1 MITDTQ
7 EIMSSNPKFTALP
20 AKTLSEPSPTVAA
33 APTAF
38 IQRAEKSSVHFMSPE
53 VTQRSK
59 GNKSSMIN
67 PRQIA
72 ITGIKACVK
81 PILIMAVIL
90 ILPAVI
96 QVDAQSCGYS
106 GTIYDCDNA
115 GQNSIP
121 VSSFLPTTTVV

>member
-7 EIMSSNPKFTALP
+7 EIMSSNPKFTVLP
-20 AKTLSEPSPTVAA
+20 ANGLLEPSPTVAA
-33 APTAF
+33 APTEF
-38 IQRAEKSSVHFMSPE
+38 IQRAKKSE

-81 PILIMAVIL
+81 PMLIMTVML

-106 GTIYDCDNA
+106 GTYYTCYSA

>member
-7 EIMSSNPKFTALP
+7 EIMSSNPKFTVLP
-20 AKTLSEPSPTVAA
+20 ANGLLEPSPTVAA
-33 APTAF
+33 APTEF
-38 IQRAEKSSVHFMSPE
+38 IQRAKKSE

-81 PILIMAVIL
+81 PMLIMTVML

-106 GTIYDCDNA
+106 GTYYTCDSA

-121 VSSFLPTTTVV
+121 VSSFLPTTTEV

>member
-7 EIMSSNPKFTALP
+7 EIMSSNPKFTVLP
-20 AKTLSEPSPTVAA
+20 ANGLLEPSPTVAA
-33 APTAF
+33 APTEF
-38 IQRAEKSSVHFMSPE
+38 IQRAKKSE

-81 PILIMAVIL
+81 PMLIMTVML

-106 GTIYDCDNA
+106 GTWYDCDNA

-121 VSSFLPTTTVV
+121 VSSFLPNTTVV

>member
-7 EIMSSNPKFTALP
+7 EIMSSNPKFTVLP
-20 AKTLSEPSPTVAA
+20 ANGLLEPSPTVAA
-33 APTAF
+33 ATTEF
-38 IQRAEKSSVHFMSPE
+38 IQRAKKSE

-96 QVDAQSCGYS
+96 QVDVQSCGYS
-106 GTIYDCDNA
+106 GTIYYCNNT

-121 VSSFLPTTTVV
+121 VPSFRTTTTRV